1 MFMKKYILLIC
12 ILAASFN
19 LSFSQSNSGS
29 SFFEDTLLWLPG
41 TNNMFVNPTDSANF
55 EIMTFDVDSLTTDP
69 SIAFSLPGNAI
80 DEYESF
86 QAIDIDP
93 AQGDVTSGFHWAG
106 ISFFSPPGVADN
118 WLTFGPIT
126 IPNAG
131 VDIRWIFRY
140 PSGQPNF
147 QDGYEFYADTVGLM
161 PGDFTNP
168 PIFSVPDNS
177 PTTTNAIGVWR
188 PAPMQHLDGAT
199 WRGKEVYF
207 AFHHNASNKLV
218 LYIDNIRV
226 QEAFNTSV
234 NELQNEAFGVSN
246 NVPNPFETFTSINL
260 NVKQNL
266 KNVNVKVYDLQGREI
281 YSEVIESINAGEY
294 AIEIN
299 GSDWDAGTYYYQIEG
314 NGNLAKGKLLK
325 L

>member
-1 MFMKKYILLIC
+1 MKKFLLSTLILVAC
-12 ILAASFN
+12 VNFSFA
-19 LSFSQSNSGS
+19 QSNSGS

-41 TNNMFVNPTDSANF
+41 TNNMYVNPTDSGNF
-55 EIMTFDVDSLTTDP
+55 QIMSFDVDSLTTDP
-69 SIAFSLPGNAI
+69 SIAFTLPGNAI

-86 QAIDIDP
+86 QALDIDP

-147 QDGYEFYADTVGLM
+147 QDGYEFYVDTVGLN
-161 PGDFTNP
+161 PGDFSGP
-168 PIFSVPDNS
+168 PLFSVPDNS
-177 PTTTNAIGVWR
+177 PTTTSAIGVWR
-188 PAPMQHLDGAT
+188 NAPMQNLDGPT

-218 LYIDNIRV
+218 LYLDNIRI
-226 QEAFNTSV
+226 QEAFNTGV
-234 NELQNEAFGVSN
+234 DELSN
-246 NVPNPFETFTSINL
+246 DVFEVAQASPNPFENFTTIDLTVKKNIDNL
-260 NVKQNL
+260 NVL
-266 KNVNVKVYDLQGREI
+266 VYDLQGRKIMTQELQNI
-281 YSEVIESINAGEY
+281 SAGEFSV
-294 AIEIN
+294 ELD
-299 GSDWDAGTYYYQIEG
+299 GSDWDAGTYYYRIEG
-314 NGNLAKGKLLK
+314 NGAVISGKVLK
-325 L
+325 M